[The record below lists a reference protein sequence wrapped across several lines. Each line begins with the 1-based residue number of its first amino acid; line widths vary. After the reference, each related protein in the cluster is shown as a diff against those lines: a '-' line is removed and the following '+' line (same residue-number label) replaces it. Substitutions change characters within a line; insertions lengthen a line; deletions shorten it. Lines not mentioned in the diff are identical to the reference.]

1 MFVNNWMKRAEL
13 RNSFDVSL
21 GFDMIQLDEGEIIL
35 ELPVSSSNLNPNGT
49 LHGGVYASL
58 LDIVIGVN
66 IRNLVGHPLVTV
78 NLNISYFAPAVE
90 GEKIIASAK
99 ILHQG
104 YKNVAAEGE
113 IRNFEGKLLAKGI
126 GTFKVL
132 RS

>member
-21 GFDMIQLDEGEIIL
+21 GFDMIQLDGGEIIL

-58 LDIVIGVN
+58 LDIVMGVN
-66 IRNLVGHPLVTV
+66 IRNLAGHPLVTV
-78 NLNISYFAPAVE
+78 NLNISYFATAVE

-99 ILHQG
+99 ILQQG
-104 YKNVAAEGE
+104 YKIVSAEGE
-113 IRNFEGKLLAKGI
+113 IRNYEGKLLAKGI
-126 GTFKVL
+126 GTFKIL